1 MRRQSLIY
9 GIALA
14 ALPAL
19 PRLHSYHTAPP
30 HTLPTTLH
38 SYCPPRHTYITLRVV
53 ACYILT
59 LWSHIYINIQK
70 FCSTT
75 RISHIIGVC
84 QKWFNLLHYYAA
96 VTLLYILLHSTGD
109 HIFHI
114 RYPCVGGPIS
124 TFVSTHHILTLT
136 KPFLMVSPI

>member
-19 PRLHSYHTAPP
+19 PRLHSYHTALPTFIP
-30 HTLPTTLH
+30 HIHLPTTLH

-59 LWSHIYINIQK
+59 LWSHIYIN
-70 FCSTT
+70 STT

-84 QKWFNLLHYYAA
+84 QISLTCYIHTLQSHSHTFSYIPLDIIYFKSDVHGWVVLFLH
-96 VTLLYILLHSTGD
+96 LYP
-109 HIFHI
+109 HII
-114 RYPCVGGPIS
+114 YS
-124 TFVSTHHILTLT
+124 L
-136 KPFLMVSPI
+136 